1 MADVFHR
8 LDVSAASPS
17 AWSAM
22 SRFNREAAGLGPE
35 PAILEL
41 VRIRASQINGCAY
54 CIDMHTK
61 DARAAGESEERM
73 QLDRRLA

>member
-1 MADVFHR
+1 MSDVFHR
-8 LDVSAASPS
+8 LDVSAASPP

-41 VRIRASQINGCAY
+41 VALAPRRSGTAGVLH
-54 CIDMHTK
+54 DMHTK
-61 DARAAGESEERM
+61 DARAAGEFEERM
-73 QLDRRLA
+73 H